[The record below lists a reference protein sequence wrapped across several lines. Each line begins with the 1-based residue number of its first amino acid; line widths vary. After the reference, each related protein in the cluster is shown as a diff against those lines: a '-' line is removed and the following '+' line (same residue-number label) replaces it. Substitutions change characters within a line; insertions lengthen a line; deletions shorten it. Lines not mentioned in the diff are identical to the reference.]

1 MNRKLIVT
9 FLIGLVLG
17 AVGVL
22 LAQPFLSR
30 NLPEAVRG
38 KLETVSGRV
47 TAKRVADNGLL
58 LTVVTPEGATLVTF
72 TKRVNEI
79 DLLVESGDSITL
91 SMQQYD
97 PFLRD
102 PEIGRVV
109 KPEPRPGDE
118 RSPYEPIERE
128 TREQERS
135 GQDTTPTST
144 GADTLSDVGR

>member
-1 MNRKLIVT
+1 MNRKLIVA

-22 LAQPFLSR
+22 LVEPFLSR
-30 NLPEAVRG
+30 SLPEAVRG

-47 TAKRVADNGLL
+47 TAKRMADNGLL
-58 LTVVTPEGATLVTF
+58 LTVVTAEGATLATF

-79 DLLVESGDSITL
+79 DLLVEPGDSISL
-91 SMQQYD
+91 SMPQYD

-109 KPEPRPGDE
+109 KPEPRPGEE
-118 RSPYEPIERE
+118 RAPYESAEEGPGQR
-128 TREQERS
+128 RPR
-135 GQDTTPTST
+135 QDTMPAS
-144 GADTLSDVGR
+144 GADTLSHEGR

>member
-17 AVGVL
+17 AVGAL

-38 KLETVSGRV
+38 ELETVSGRV
-47 TAKRVADNGLL
+47 TAKRMADNGLL
-58 LTVVTPEGATLVTF
+58 LTVVTPDGAALATF

-79 DLLVESGDSITL
+79 DLLVEPGDSITL
-91 SMQQYD
+91 SMPQYD

-118 RSPYEPIERE
+118 RTPFEPTEEDRG
-128 TREQERS
+128 EQRS
-135 GQDTTPTST
+135 RQDTTPASSD
-144 GADTLSDVGR
+144 ADTLPEARR